1 MGSELLGNPSA
12 QAHKVG
18 FSFQRKSGEVRIN
31 RHFQGFTKSLHL
43 QMRQV
48 GVVQKPS
55 ASQCQPSKCNWE
67 KADIE
72 GPKGT
77 ASPGL
82 GPGLQTLPGEL
93 VRVVATMSLWLPA
106 LLSCKQDKLFT
117 TFSHFA
123 KYRRKVAR

>member
-1 MGSELLGNPSA
+1 MVSHE
-12 QAHKVG
+12 
-18 FSFQRKSGEVRIN
+18 
-31 RHFQGFTKSLHL
+31 
-43 QMRQV
+43 

-55 ASQCQPSKCNWE
+55 ASQRRLSKCNWG

-82 GPGLQTLPGEL
+82 GPGLQTQPEEL
-93 VRVVATMSLWLPA
+93 VRVVATLSLWLPA
-106 LLSCKQDKLFT
+106 LLGCKQDSQLFIA
-117 TFSHFA
+117 FSHFA